1 MLVCEEQENPVDFY
15 GRKITL
21 SEQALNA
28 IYDYTMTPVTESTIG
43 MYIGAKYVNTD
54 KGGIGARKIAEFL
67 TDEEIA
73 EIAETGIKEEIL
85 ESSGGERYWKQFA
98 Q

>member
-1 MLVCEEQENPVDFY
+1 MLICREQKNPVEFY

-28 IYDYTMTPVTESTIG
+28 IYDYTMTPVTDATIG
-43 MYIGAKYVNTD
+43 MYIGAKYANTD
-54 KGGIGARKIAEFL
+54 KGGIGARKIAESL

-73 EIAETGIKEEIL
+73 EIAESGIKEEIL
-85 ESSGGERYWKQFA
+85 ESSAGKEYWDQFA
-98 Q
+98 